1 MIKLRTLSATI
12 VLVVLSIGL
21 AITSAKAA
29 PESPTI
35 VSTATPLLSSLL
47 NIANTIGD
55 DNFATADLTTLVDP
69 STTATQHYGPYAS
82 GSTDSGT
89 CGNDWANDLFN
100 RFFTVFTRSDG
111 SIVVVEQFKDG
122 TFTTPASDSP
132 PVNFSPGACETST
145 TPQGIVNPGV
155 TGKLHGYFIIPLPP
169 GETQYSHNPSCFF
182 DFTDC
187 TTTSFIDSHFTPPC
201 PGSCVDLVTT
211 FFDHYVAVDQGLI
224 IHEWKNASADRGGN
238 SGDIRSS
245 NIF

>member
-35 VSTATPLLSSLL
+35 VSTATPLLSNLL
-47 NIANTIGD
+47 NIASTIGD
-55 DNFATADLTTLVDP
+55 DNFATADLTPLVDP

-122 TFTTPASDSP
+122 TFITPASDSP
-132 PVNFSPGACETST
+132 PVNFSPGACQASP
-145 TPQGIVNPGV
+145 TPAGVVNNGIAGEFQRHFV
-155 TGKLHGYFIIPLPP
+155 IPLPSA
-169 GETQYSHNPSCFF
+169 ETQTSTSPFCDAVAMTN
-182 DFTDC
+182 TDC
-187 TTTSFIDSHFTPPC
+187 TTATFVNTHFT
-201 PGSCVDLVTT
+201 
-211 FFDHYVAVDQGLI
+211 
-224 IHEWKNASADRGGN
+224 
-238 SGDIRSS
+238 
-245 NIF
+245 